1 MLIALIAKDK
11 PGALDIRKANRDAHV
26 AYLKD
31 SGDTIMMAGPF
42 LDEAGDMCGSLII
55 LNVADMA
62 EAKAW
67 AAGDPYKAADLFQ
80 SVELKPWNKV
90 LG

>member
-11 PGALDIRKANRDAHV
+11 PGALEVRKANRDAHV
-26 AYLKD
+26 AYLKG
-31 SGDTIMMAGPF
+31 SGETIMMAGPF
-42 LDEAGDMCGSLII
+42 LNDAGDMCGSLII

-62 EAKAW
+62 EAEAW
-67 AAGDPYKAADLFQ
+67 AAGDPYKAADLFE
-80 SVELKPWNKV
+80 SVELKAWNKV

>member
-1 MLIALIAKDK
+1 MLIALMAKDK
-11 PGALDIRKANRDAHV
+11 PGALDVRKANRDAHV
-26 AYLKD
+26 AYLKG

-42 LDEAGDMCGSLII
+42 LDDAGEMCGSLII

-62 EAKAW
+62 EAEAW
-67 AAGDPYKAADLFQ
+67 AANDPYKAAGLFE
-80 SVELKPWNKV
+80 SVTLQAWNKV

>member
-11 PGALDIRKANRDAHV
+11 SGALEIRKANRDAHV
-26 AYLKD
+26 AYLKG
-31 SGDTIMMAGPF
+31 SGETVMMAGPF
-42 LDEAGDMCGSLII
+42 LDDAGDMCGSLII

-62 EAKAW
+62 EAETW
-67 AAGDPYKAADLFQ
+67 AANDPYKAADLFE
-80 SVELKPWNKV
+80 SVELQAWNKV

>member
-1 MLIALIAKDK
+1 MLIALMAKDK
-11 PGALDIRKANRDAHV
+11 PGALDVRKANRDAHV
-26 AYLKD
+26 AYLKG

-42 LDEAGDMCGSLII
+42 LDEAGEMCGSLII

-62 EAKAW
+62 EAEAW
-67 AAGDPYKAADLFQ
+67 AANDPYKAAGLFE
-80 SVELKPWNKV
+80 SVTLQAWNKV